1 MWLWNFL
8 RWTICSSETKL
19 ECVCV
24 CLWGSL
30 LWCPKIWFIYVFF
43 LWCRASVYPRE
54 YDGACLQ
61 MRLSYSPAA
70 HLFLFLVQ
78 WTGFHLAGALGL
90 LRILIYKV
98 VYIFFSSLCEVV
110 FSGQKS
116 IYDCVTCEFYYSK
129 KQTLPYPWCIIIM
142 LSRRLM
148 RMEKQPCL
156 FMKERLA

>member
-1 MWLWNFL
+1 MVINIFVVMKFSALDNLFL
-8 RWTICSSETKL
+8 RNEVSV
-19 ECVCV
+19 CVCV
-24 CLWGSL
+24 YGALYYDAQKYGLFMCFS
-30 LWCPKIWFIYVFF
+30 
-43 LWCRASVYPRE
+43 WCRASDYPRE

-98 VYIFFSSLCEVV
+98 VYIFFSSLCEIV

-116 IYDCVTCEFYYSK
+116 IYDCWTPF
-129 KQTLPYPWCIIIM
+129 
-142 LSRRLM
+142 
-148 RMEKQPCL
+148 CL
-156 FMKERLA
+156 QILL

>member
-1 MWLWNFL
+1 MVINIFVVMKFSALDNLFL
-8 RWTICSSETKL
+8 RNEVSV
-19 ECVCV
+19 CVCV

-116 IYDCVTCEFYYSK
+116 IYDCWTPF
-129 KQTLPYPWCIIIM
+129 
-142 LSRRLM
+142 
-148 RMEKQPCL
+148 CL
-156 FMKERLA
+156 RILL